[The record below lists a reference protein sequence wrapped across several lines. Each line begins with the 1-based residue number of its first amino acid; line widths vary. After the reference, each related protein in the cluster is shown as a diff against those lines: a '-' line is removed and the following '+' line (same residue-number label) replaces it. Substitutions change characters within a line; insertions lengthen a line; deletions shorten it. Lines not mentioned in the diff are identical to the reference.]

1 MSDSM
6 SNVLK
11 NMFKGYGADITLTIV
26 NIALG
31 QESWIDS

>member
-1 MSDSM
+1 M

-11 NMFKGYGADITLTIV
+11 TMFKGHSADITLTIV

-31 QESWIDS
+31 QES

>member
-1 MSDSM
+1 M

-11 NMFKGYGADITLTIV
+11 TMFKGQGADITLTIV

-31 QESWIDS
+31 QES